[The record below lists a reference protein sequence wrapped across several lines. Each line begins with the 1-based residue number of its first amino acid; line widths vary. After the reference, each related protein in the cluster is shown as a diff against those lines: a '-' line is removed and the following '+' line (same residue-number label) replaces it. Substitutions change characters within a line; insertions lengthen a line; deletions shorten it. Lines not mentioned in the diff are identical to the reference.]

1 MCYDICYQLSFS
13 MFRAN
18 SCVSFRRGCNAA
30 SNGNGE
36 VVQRSQQHGALH
48 NSDEQMS
55 CMSLRWCLGMVQF
68 QLQLRS
74 ALFGVPFQ
82 DVFAS
87 TVQTAK
93 PRTNSSAELFAYMS
107 STTDEPVILDF
118 GRVRAMGT
126 TSDWKSILGRS
137 RNDEKGGEE
146 FVRAAALGPAGR
158 MIPRRPWDRAAS
170 AHGKR

>member
-1 MCYDICYQLSFS
+1 MFHAHSF
-13 MFRAN
+13 
-18 SCVSFRRGCNAA
+18 VSFHRGCNVALHT
-30 SNGNGE
+30 NGE

-107 STTDEPVILDF
+107 STVCVHVE
-118 GRVRAMGT
+118 
-126 TSDWKSILGRS
+126 
-137 RNDEKGGEE
+137 NDETS
-146 FVRAAALGPAGR
+146 P
-158 MIPRRPWDRAAS
+158 
-170 AHGKR
+170 

>member
-1 MCYDICYQLSFS
+1 
-13 MFRAN
+13 
-18 SCVSFRRGCNAA
+18 
-30 SNGNGE
+30 
-36 VVQRSQQHGALH
+36 
-48 NSDEQMS
+48 
-55 CMSLRWCLGMVQF
+55 MSLRWCLGMVQF

-87 TVQTAK
+87 TVQAK

-137 RNDEKGGEE
+137 PVTGS
-146 FVRAAALGPAGR
+146 LY
-158 MIPRRPWDRAAS
+158 
-170 AHGKR
+170 